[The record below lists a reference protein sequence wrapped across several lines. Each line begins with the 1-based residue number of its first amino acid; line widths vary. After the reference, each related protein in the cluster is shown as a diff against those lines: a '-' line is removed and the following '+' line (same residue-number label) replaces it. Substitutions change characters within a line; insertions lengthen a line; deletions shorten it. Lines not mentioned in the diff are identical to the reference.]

1 MSKLWKRIRAGKE
14 PVLVANL
21 VLSGAAIAG
30 AIGYD
35 VDAAAILA
43 VLAALGVTT
52 ATVRRR
58 VTPT

>member
-1 MSKLWKRIRAGKE
+1 MKRLFNRIRQGKE

-21 VLSGAAIAG
+21 VLAVASIAAVIG
-30 AIGYD
+30 FDIDTEAI
-35 VDAAAILA
+35 IA

-52 ATVRRR
+52 ATIRRR